1 MKHAFS
7 KLVILSLGLS
17 PLSAIAEFKN
27 ASYSYFTIG
36 SERTTYSESL
46 SSFAGSSFESD
57 FSGSGVTQ
65 RSGGYTSI
73 GEDSSFGF
81 IIATQSTLLSDGDNE
96 SWDANWDSDN
106 NGSNDGSL
114 TVMTDTVNLNQANL
128 DLLGVYHFKNGLF
141 LSAGMHYQ
149 KISFSRYDFKS
160 TDDTPDFSDFTLD
173 NSSAFQNILQEIT
186 DNGSYTYSNGTEVT
200 TAEQAA
206 EQSRFNP
213 EAQTPVVSED
223 ITAFN
228 LVAGIGYDSFFLM
241 KGEGF
246 RYKFNLNLGTPAY
259 LHLINTNLEGADRSL
274 SESFPGGVD
283 LNANGAIGY
292 QFNEKISVLAS
303 LSLAYVDRDSISI
316 TNNIGQKISL
326 PNNTFTS
333 ITPELAVY
341 WAF

>member
-1 MKHAFS
+1 MQHAFS
-7 KLVILSLGLS
+7 RLLIASLGLS
-17 PLSAIAEFKN
+17 PLSANADFKN
-27 ASYSYFTIG
+27 ASYSYFSIG

-46 SSFAGSSFESD
+46 PSFAGSSFESD
-57 FSGSGVTQ
+57 FTGSGITQ

-73 GEDSSFGF
+73 GEDSPFGF

-106 NGSNDGSL
+106 NGTKDGAI

-128 DLLGVYHFKNGLF
+128 DLLGVFHFRNGLF
-141 LSAGMHYQ
+141 VSAGMHYQ
-149 KISFSRYDFKS
+149 KISFSRYDFNS
-160 TDDTPDFSDFTLD
+160 TDDTPSFSDFTLA
-173 NSSAFQNILQEIT
+173 NSTAFQNILQEIA
-186 DNGSYTYSNGTEVT
+186 DNGSYTYSNGTQVT
-200 TAEQAA
+200 TAEDAA
-206 EQSRFNP
+206 DQSRFNP

-241 KGEGF
+241 KGEGL
-246 RYKFNLNLGTPAY
+246 RYKFNINLGTPAY

-292 QFNEKISVLAS
+292 QLNEKLGVLAS
-303 LSLAYVDRDSISI
+303 LSYSYVDRDSISI
-316 TNNIGQKISL
+316 TNNVGQKISL

-333 ITPELAVY
+333 LTPEIAFF